1 MLATAV
7 AGEADLMVTGDDDLP
22 VIEAYRGVEIL
33 SLRRFLERL
42 DSTSLG

>member
-1 MLATAV
+1 
-7 AGEADLMVTGDDDLP
+7 